1 MEEDVEFSWSF
12 SESDV
17 GEGLDIDWLYRFQA
31 ATSDQRVPD
40 SDEKVRFCPSMT
52 VISVHNRWVPSS
64 NLRIG
69 RPTPQL
75 H

>member
-17 GEGLDIDWLYRFQA
+17 SDGLEIDWLYRFQA
-31 ATSDQRVPD
+31 ATATQRVPD
-40 SDEKVRFCPSMT
+40 SDEKVAF
-52 VISVHNRWVPSS
+52 H
-64 NLRIG
+64 
-69 RPTPQL
+69 